1 MKKSSKLWG
10 AAFTKE
16 PSEAVI
22 AFTAGRDVASVF
34 PADAKLIPYDLWT
47 NKVHALMLGK
57 NGIIPKSDAGKIL
70 KGLLK
75 LEQLVAAGK
84 FHLDPSKEDVHTN
97 IESWLTEKL
106 GIEIAGKLHTARS
119 RNDQVVT
126 DMRLYLRDQVLIFV
140 SNNIGLIQT
149 LIKLAE
155 TYKSVPFPG
164 FTHHQHAMVTTF
176 GHILAGFAAMI
187 SRDIE
192 RLKGWYSLHN
202 VSPLGNAVAYGT
214 SFPVDRTLTAKLLAF
229 DGPDTN
235 SMDAI
240 TNRWEPEADLAYS
253 VVVLMNHLSLTAQT
267 LIILATPEFGMM
279 KLADEFSTGSSIMPQ
294 KKNPDPLEAIK
305 GKAGFVCGQLL
316 SLLSIGKSNF
326 IGFNR
331 DSQWT
336 KYIVMDLL
344 SECEPAPAV
353 LTGVLSTMMVN
364 TKIMETWCH
373 KGFIGA
379 TTLMEQLVTI
389 YALPMRQAKVLV
401 EKGVKGSVGQ
411 DRVTFT
417 ALCQALREEG
427 LALPITESQI
437 VAWQEP
443 GTIIELTKSFGG
455 PGKKS
460 MKQGLTLL
468 AKQLA
473 GYQKWFSQKKKDRG
487 KALELLADAITSLG
501 KEGY

>member
-1 MKKSSKLWG
+1 MKKSLKLWG

-16 PSEAVI
+16 PSRAVI
-22 AFTAGRDVASVF
+22 AFTAGRDVASVS

-47 NKVHALMLGK
+47 NKVHVLMLGK

-84 FHLDPSKEDVHTN
+84 FRLDPNKEDVHTN

-126 DMRLYLRDQVLIFV
+126 DIRLYLRDQVLTFV
-140 SNNIGLIQT
+140 GNNIGLVQT
-149 LIKLAE
+149 LLKLAKI
-155 TYKSVPFPG
+155 YQAVPFPG

-176 GHILAGFAAMI
+176 GHILAGFATMI
-187 SRDIE
+187 IRDIE
-192 RLKGWYSLHN
+192 RLKGWYILHN
-202 VSPLGNAVAYGT
+202 ISPLGNAVAYGT

-253 VVVLMNHLSLTAQT
+253 VVVLMNHLSLIAQT
-267 LIILATPEFGMM
+267 LILLATPEFGMVELSD
-279 KLADEFSTGSSIMPQ
+279 KFSTGSSIMPQ
-294 KKNPDPLEAIK
+294 KKNPDPLEVIK
-305 GKAGFVCGQLL
+305 GKAGFVHGQLVG
-316 SLLSIGKSNF
+316 LLSMGKSNF

-353 LTGVLSTMMVN
+353 LTGVLLTMMVN
-364 TKIMETWCH
+364 TKIMETWCR

-379 TTLMEQLVTI
+379 TTLMEQLVAM
-389 YALPMRQAKVLV
+389 YALPMRQVKVVV
-401 EKGVKGSVGQ
+401 EKAVKRSVGQ
-411 DRVTFT
+411 DKVTFT
-417 ALCQALREEG
+417 SLCQSLQEEG
-427 LALPITESQI
+427 LALPITESQ
-437 VAWQEP
+437 VAAWQEP
-443 GTIIELTKSFGG
+443 ETIIGLTKSFGG
-455 PGKKS
+455 SGKKS
-460 MKQGLTLL
+460 MKQELTLL

-473 GYQKWFSQKKKDRG
+473 GHQKWLLQKKKDKG
-487 KALELLADAITSLG
+487 KALKSLTDAITSLG
-501 KEGY
+501 KESK